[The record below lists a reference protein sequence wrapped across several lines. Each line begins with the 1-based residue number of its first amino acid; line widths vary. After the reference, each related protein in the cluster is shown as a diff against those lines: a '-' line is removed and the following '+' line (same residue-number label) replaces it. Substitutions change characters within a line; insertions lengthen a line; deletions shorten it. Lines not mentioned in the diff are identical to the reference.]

1 MPTKWLFAQ
10 LFSFRNWWF
19 LDYLLSF
26 AFLSFEESSSMSI
39 FTLMG
44 RKPSSQS
51 PLEQLMDFT
60 MFSSISDAKHR
71 LSTQSVLSW
80 FSCQVSLALLWS
92 YQSMCNFV
100 TCNSLVW
107 NAYSMANNKTPHIE
121 MPTTWQIVSCNSLVW
136 NAYKMA
142 YLLGSFLSE
151 LRGSSAMSV
160 SKLSDQSRRRDCY
173 PAAFSGPRPFR
184 ISLFHRGKKFMTVK
198 HVTRHQ
204 SSAMSI
210 FTLMGR
216 KPSSWS
222 PLPQLMY
229 LTMFSSISDA
239 KHRLTTQSVLSWFSC
254 KRSPWHYYKVINQC
268 AIFLLAGLNTDVTPA
283 DNKRLPNTENQ
294 DLKYVFKK
302 ISMIVNLKGSSNGVL
317 FNLAY
322 FVKDIMNAFKE

>member
-1 MPTKWLFAQ
+1 MPTKWLICLA
-10 LFSFRNWWF
+10 LFCQNFVVPRQCPFQSWVIKAEEETAT
-19 LDYLLSF
+19 LLLSRALVHSEF
-26 AFLSFEESSSMSI
+26 HFSI
-39 FTLMG
+39 G
-44 RKPSSQS
+44 
-51 PLEQLMDFT
+51 E
-60 MFSSISDAKHR
+60 
-71 LSTQSVLSW
+71 
-80 FSCQVSLALLWS
+80 
-92 YQSMCNFV
+92 
-100 TCNSLVW
+100 
-107 NAYSMANNKTPHIE
+107 
-121 MPTTWQIVSCNSLVW
+121 
-136 NAYKMA
+136 
-142 YLLGSFLSE
+142 
-151 LRGSSAMSV
+151 
-160 SKLSDQSRRRDCY
+160 
-173 PAAFSGPRPFR
+173 
-184 ISLFHRGKKFMTVK
+184 KKFMTVK

>member
-1 MPTKWLFAQ
+1 MTLFDIYYNYSPLFQMPTKWLFAQ

-26 AFLSFEESSSMSI
+26 AFLSFEESSS
-39 FTLMG
+39 
-44 RKPSSQS
+44 
-51 PLEQLMDFT
+51 
-60 MFSSISDAKHR
+60 
-71 LSTQSVLSW
+71 
-80 FSCQVSLALLWS
+80 
-92 YQSMCNFV
+92 
-100 TCNSLVW
+100 
-107 NAYSMANNKTPHIE
+107 
-121 MPTTWQIVSCNSLVW
+121 
-136 NAYKMA
+136 
-142 YLLGSFLSE
+142 
-151 LRGSSAMSV
+151 
-160 SKLSDQSRRRDCY
+160 
-173 PAAFSGPRPFR
+173 
-184 ISLFHRGKKFMTVK
+184 
-198 HVTRHQ
+198 
-204 SSAMSI
+204 MSI